1 MRTPPPVPVYSPL
14 VVATYPGT
22 VSPLRGLDPFGEAE
36 RDVWHGRETERD
48 EIAKL
53 VTADGFRAGLLFGEP
68 GVGKTSLVRAGL
80 IPYLRDHGIVAL
92 ACEDLTQPAVSF
104 AAGLSAFGIQPQANE
119 QPVAFVT
126 RAVSAA
132 VAGQQFVFV
141 VDDIDFV
148 CADDKAI
155 SELADLF
162 SRVVSR
168 AGGRARFLF
177 VCASERLH
185 ALGALE
191 RRTGSLF
198 PPSTKYELKR
208 LTATE
213 ATKIL
218 DRILAFSGVA
228 ADPALSEAV
237 VQGLGHGQPMLSADL
252 QLAGIA
258 LRDLK
263 ISTAVGLKTLGGASE
278 LEEAWLHETCK
289 ATGNERS
296 AMRLAAELALGGPG
310 PSEAIA
316 VIRKISLDQA
326 YAQQALVTLEQR
338 GLIIRGDPNGATWM
352 LRHEIL
358 ISRIRE
364 LTAPTRAAAR
374 RAFDLLGSKAG
385 NKERLSLGELRALK
399 SEGIAPVTPAEL
411 AVVQRSKRYYL
422 AILAGIAAVPLIII
436 IIIWVSLS
444 GRVYFDL
451 TPHAGGKSISVRGGR
466 AGLSSFFW
474 LPGGYGNEIADT
486 GLTRAMVSPDAWQKI
501 DNHDLGSTKGSWDE
515 LIKEIMAPQL
525 AGLVDYATTGNDG
538 TLEALRK
545 LAKDPDD
552 LAELLAALKPIA
564 RGGAGEVALVES
576 SLGPKS
582 PPAVRRAAIGVAGA
596 AARRRGDVYAETLT
610 QALISDDPELR
621 RIAFS
626 LVRGL
631 GERGHTLFEAAL
643 SRNPD
648 VATRR
653 ELAVEVATAVTTGSE
668 DAPSAATAVGVLADK
683 DAMPAPRDRAKA
695 QLRSALAKDPEP
707 TTAALVQLLAME
719 KAPADARIY
728 AIELLRELDQL
739 PKVQGLDTATR
750 SALASKWPQLKVA
763 ALPLYAKVDPTR
775 AGGEVLAGM
784 LDDKAI
790 DKPTKIAAALAWGE
804 VARTGGKDNSG
815 AAQNALDRM
824 LKDEDQDVRAA
835 AAEAAGNIG
844 AKYMEQLR
852 KMAKLENYVVRV
864 GAAKGLANA
873 TLINGSPGV
882 AVDGIGQLWREK
894 GRPRRDA
901 AKVYA
906 EMAKKRAPFVVGFLQ
921 FAQRTVEDP
930 ALHPIGVEGLC
941 NAAFAGNPEARRALA
956 WSTEDPSADVR
967 RALINCVADG
977 PDPAKN
983 GVPIALKLVRD
994 QNGEI
999 RADVARILAL
1009 AAAKG
1014 KVPQAV
1020 GDALV
1025 ALLDDQERAVRIIAI
1040 RAIGGL
1046 GAEAPKAAAGQMAKL
1061 FTSADEGEK
1070 LTLLRAARL
1079 TNAEEIVGIA
1089 IADSSS
1095 IVRVEAV
1102 DAALASGMRAG
1113 PTLSAALADS
1123 DPQVRKAALERLAS
1137 QKDKLDA
1144 AMLDR
1149 ALALAVR
1156 DPNPELSQLALT
1168 TIARVNPKPAD
1179 VAARLRRALASR
1191 AERERAQAAAAAIGL
1206 VDRDAALTAQLLEPL
1221 LDDPSHDVR
1230 VAALPALAA
1239 AYAKT
1244 NDADKLA
1251 GILRDSE
1258 SNAMRR
1264 IVAAAAFVTL
1274 AKTDN
1279 GRKASESV
1287 LSGVAK
1293 DGPPMASSI
1302 AKLTAG
1308 LIAGKADG
1316 MQFLQ
1321 ELVP

>member
-1 MRTPPPVPVYSPL
+1 M
-14 VVATYPGT
+14 
-22 VSPLRGLDPFGEAE
+22 RGLDPFGEAE
-36 RDVWHGRETERD
+36 RDVWHGRESERD

-92 ACEDLTQPAVSF
+92 ACEDLTQPAASF
-104 AAGLSAFGIQPQANE
+104 AAGLSAFGIQPQTNE
-119 QPVAFVT
+119 TPVAFAT

-155 SELADLF
+155 GELADLF

-198 PPSTKYELKR
+198 PPSTRYELKR
-208 LTATE
+208 IAATE
-213 ATKIL
+213 ASKIL
-218 DRILAFSGVA
+218 DRILTFSGVA
-228 ADPALSEAV
+228 ADPALAEAV
-237 VQGLGHGQPMLSADL
+237 VQGLGHGQPMLTADL

-263 ISTAVGLKTLGGASE
+263 ITTAAGLQKLGGASE
-278 LEEAWLHETCK
+278 LEEAWLHETCR

-296 AMRLAAELALGGPG
+296 AMRLAAEIAVGGPG
-310 PSEAIA
+310 PSDAAA
-316 VIRKISLDQA
+316 VIRKISLDQT

-385 NKERLSLGELRALK
+385 NKERLTIGELRALRT
-399 SEGIAPVTPAEL
+399 EGIAPVTPAEL

-422 AILAGIAAVPLIII
+422 AILAGIAAVPLLII

-474 LPGGYGNEIADT
+474 LPGGYGSEIADT
-486 GLTRAMVSPDAWQKI
+486 GLTRAMVAPDEWQKI
-501 DNHDLGSTKGSWDE
+501 DSHDLGSTKGSWEEQLKD
-515 LIKEIMAPQL
+515 IMAPQL
-525 AGLVDYATTGNDG
+525 AGLIEYATTGSESV
-538 TLEALRK
+538 LENLRK
-545 LAKDPDD
+545 AAKDPDD
-552 LAELLAALKPIA
+552 LAELLAALRPIA
-564 RGGAGEVALVES
+564 RGGPGEVALVES
-576 SLGPKS
+576 SLTTKS
-582 PPAVRRAAIGVAGA
+582 PPAVRRAAIAVAGA
-596 AARRRGDVYAETLT
+596 AARRRPEVYAETLT
-610 QALISDDPELR
+610 QALTSEDPELR

-648 VATRR
+648 AATRR
-653 ELAVEVATAVTTGSE
+653 ELAVELAAVSTE
-668 DAPSAATAVGVLADK
+668 DAPSAATAVAILADK
-683 DAMPAPRDRAKA
+683 DATPVPRDRAKA
-695 QLRSALAKDPEP
+695 QLRSALTKDPEP
-707 TTAALVQLLAME
+707 TVAALVGLLATE
-719 KAPADARIY
+719 KAPAEARIY
-728 AIELLRELDQL
+728 AIELLRELDPL
-739 PKVQGLDTATR
+739 PKVQGLDTAAR
-750 SALASKWPQLKVA
+750 AALASKSPQLKVA

-784 LDDKAI
+784 LDDRSL
-790 DKPTKIAAALAWGE
+790 DKQSKIAAALAWGE
-804 VARTGGKDNSG
+804 VARSGGKDNNG

-824 LKDEDQDVRAA
+824 LKEEDSDVRSAA
-835 AAEAAGNIG
+835 AQAAGNIG

-852 KMAKLENYVVRV
+852 KMAKQENYIVRI
-864 GAAKGLANA
+864 GAARGLANA
-873 TLINGSPGV
+873 ALVGGSTGV

-894 GRPRRDA
+894 GRPRREA
-901 AKVYA
+901 AKIYA
-906 EMAKKRAPFVVGFLQ
+906 DLAKKKAAFVVGFLQ
-921 FAQRTVEDP
+921 FAQRTTEDP
-930 ALHPIGVEGLC
+930 SLHTIGVEGLC
-941 NAAFAGNPEARRALA
+941 NAALAGNAEARRALT
-956 WSTEDPSADVR
+956 WSTDDPSADVR
-967 RALINCVADG
+967 RELINCVADG

-999 RADVARILAL
+999 RADVARILSL

-1014 KVPQAV
+1014 KVAQPV

-1025 ALLDDQERAVRIIAI
+1025 QLLDDQERAVRIIAI

-1046 GAEAPKAAAGQMAKL
+1046 GADAPKTSAAQMAKL
-1061 FTSADEGEK
+1061 FNSADEGEK
-1070 LTLLRAARL
+1070 LTLLRTARL
-1079 TNAEEIVGIA
+1079 TQAEEIVGIA
-1089 IADSSS
+1089 IADSSP

-1102 DAALASGMRAG
+1102 DVALASGMRAG

-1123 DPQVRKAALERLAS
+1123 DPQVRKAALERVAA

-1144 AMLDR
+1144 ATLER
-1149 ALALAVR
+1149 TLALAVR

-1191 AERERAQAAAAAIGL
+1191 AERERVQAAAAAIGL
-1206 VDRDAALTAQLLEPL
+1206 VDRDATLTAQLLDPL
-1221 LDDPSHDVR
+1221 LEDPSHDVR

-1244 NDADKLA
+1244 NDAEKLA

-1258 SNAMRR
+1258 TNAMRR

-1279 GRKASESV
+1279 GRKASEAT
-1287 LSGVAK
+1287 LAAVAK

-1302 AKLTAG
+1302 AKITAG

-1316 MQFLQ
+1316 MTFLQ

>member
-1 MRTPPPVPVYSPL
+1 M
-14 VVATYPGT
+14 VATYPGT
-22 VSPLRGLDPFGEAE
+22 VSPLRGLDAFGEAE
-36 RDVWHGRETERD
+36 RDVWQGRETERD

-53 VTADGFRAGLLFGEP
+53 VTAEGFRAGLLFGEP

-92 ACEDLTQPAVSF
+92 ACEDLTQPAASF
-104 AAGLSAFGIQPQANE
+104 AAGLSAFGIQPHANE
-119 QPVAFVT
+119 QPVAFAT

-141 VDDIDFV
+141 IDDIDFV

-155 SELADLF
+155 NELADLF
-162 SRVVSR
+162 SRVVGR
-168 AGGRARFLF
+168 GGGRARFLF

-198 PPSTKYELKR
+198 PPSTRYELKR
-208 LTATE
+208 IAAPE

-218 DRILAFSGVA
+218 DRILSFSGVA
-228 ADPALSEAV
+228 ADPALAEAV
-237 VQGLGHGQPMLSADL
+237 VQGLGHGQPMLTADL

-263 ISTAVGLKTLGGASE
+263 ITSAAGLQKLGGASE
-278 LEEAWLHETCK
+278 LEEAWLHEICRS
-289 ATGNERS
+289 TGNERS
-296 AMRLAAELALGGPG
+296 AMRLAAELAVGGPA
-310 PSEAIA
+310 PSDAA
-316 VIRKISLDQA
+316 SVIRKISLDQT
-326 YAQQALVTLEQR
+326 YAQQALTTLEQR

-358 ISRIRE
+358 IARVRE

-385 NKERLSLGELRALK
+385 NKERLTIGELRALK
-399 SEGIAPVTPAEL
+399 TEGIAPVTPAEL

-422 AILAGIAAVPLIII
+422 SILAGIAAIPLIII
-436 IIIWVSLS
+436 IIIWFSLS
-444 GRVYFDL
+444 GRVYLDL
-451 TPHAGGKSISVRGGR
+451 TPHAGGKSISIRGGR

-474 LPGGYGNEIADT
+474 LPGRYGDEIADT

-501 DNHDLGSTKGSWDE
+501 DNHDLGATKGGWEDVV
-515 LIKEIMAPQL
+515 KEVMAPQL
-525 AGLVDYATTGNDG
+525 AGLIEYATTGNEGVLDG
-538 TLEALRK
+538 LRK
-545 LAKDPDD
+545 AAKDPDD
-552 LAELLAALKPIA
+552 LAELLAALRPIA
-564 RGGAGEVALVES
+564 RGGPGEVALVES
-576 SLGPKS
+576 ALTTKS
-582 PPAVRRAAIGVAGA
+582 PPAVRRAAIAVAGA

-610 QALISDDPELR
+610 AALTSEDAELR
-621 RIAFS
+621 RIAIS
-626 LVRGL
+626 LVREL

-643 SRNPD
+643 ARNPD
-648 VATRR
+648 AGTRR
-653 ELAVEVATAVTTGSE
+653 ELQVEVTTTSTD
-668 DAPSAATAVGVLADK
+668 DAPSAATAVAVLADK
-683 DAMPAPRDRAKA
+683 DAMPAPRDRAKLH
-695 QLRSALAKDPEP
+695 LRSALTKDPEP
-707 TTAALVQLLAME
+707 TIAALVQLLAME
-719 KAPADARIY
+719 KAPAEARIY
-728 AIELLRELDQL
+728 AIELLRELDPL
-739 PKVQGLDTATR
+739 PKIQGLDTATR
-750 SALASKWPQLKVA
+750 AALVSKSPQLKVA

-775 AGGEVLAGM
+775 AGGEVLAAL
-784 LDDKAI
+784 LDDRNV
-790 DKPTKIAAALAWGE
+790 DKQTKIAAALAWGE
-804 VARTGGKDNSG
+804 VARAGGKDNSG

-824 LKDEDQDVRAA
+824 LKEEDSDVRAA
-835 AAEAAGNIG
+835 AAQAAGNIG

-852 KMAKLENYVVRV
+852 KMAKQENYVVRI
-864 GAAKGLANA
+864 GAAKGLANTA
-873 TLINGSPGV
+873 LVGASTAV

-894 GRPRRDA
+894 GRPRREA
-901 AKVYA
+901 AKIYA
-906 EMAKKRAPFVVGFLQ
+906 DLAKKRGPSVIGFLQ
-921 FAQRTVEDP
+921 FAQRTPEDP
-930 ALHPIGVEGLC
+930 SLHPIGVEGLC
-941 NAAFAGNPEARRALA
+941 NAALAGNADARRALM
-956 WSTEDPSADVR
+956 WSADDPSADVR

-977 PDPAKN
+977 PDPAKH

-999 RADVARILAL
+999 RADVARVLAL

-1014 KVPQAV
+1014 KVAQPV

-1025 ALLDDQERAVRIIAI
+1025 ALLDDQERSVRIIAI

-1046 GAEAPKAAAGQMAKL
+1046 NADAPKGAAAQMAKL
-1061 FTSADEGEK
+1061 FNSADEGEK
-1070 LTLLRAARL
+1070 LTLLRTARL
-1079 TNAEEIVGIA
+1079 TQAEEIISIA
-1089 IADSSS
+1089 IADSSPL
-1095 IVRVEAV
+1095 VRVEAV
-1102 DAALASGMRAG
+1102 DAALSSGMRAG

-1123 DPQVRKAALERLAS
+1123 DPQVRKAALERLAA

-1144 AMLDR
+1144 ATLDR
-1149 ALALAVR
+1149 TLALAVR

-1168 TIARVNPKPAD
+1168 TIARVNPKTAD
-1179 VAARLRRALASR
+1179 VAARLRRSLSSR

-1206 VDRDAALTAQLLEPL
+1206 VDRDAALTSQLLEPL
-1221 LDDPSHDVR
+1221 LEDPSHDVR

-1244 NDADKLA
+1244 NDAEKLA

-1258 SNAMRR
+1258 TNAMRR

-1287 LSGVAK
+1287 LAGVAK
-1293 DGPPMASSI
+1293 DGAPMASSI

-1308 LIAGKADG
+1308 LIGGKADG
-1316 MQFLQ
+1316 MKFLQ

>member
-1 MRTPPPVPVYSPL
+1 MRRTAPVPVYSPG

-36 RDVWHGRETERD
+36 RDVWQGRESERD

-92 ACEDLTQPAVSF
+92 ACEDPTQPAASF
-104 AAGLSAFGIQPQANE
+104 AQGLSAFGIQPAANE
-119 QPVAFVT
+119 TPVAFAQ

-141 VDDIDFV
+141 VDDIDFM

-155 SELADLF
+155 GELADLF
-162 SRVVSR
+162 QRVISR
-168 AGGRARFLF
+168 AAGRARFLF

-185 ALGALE
+185 TLGALE

-198 PPSTKYELKR
+198 PPSTRYELKR
-208 LTATE
+208 IAASE
-213 ATKIL
+213 ASKIL
-218 DRILAFSGVA
+218 DRILTFSGVA
-228 ADPALSEAV
+228 ADPALAEAV
-237 VQGLGHGQPMLSADL
+237 VQGLGHGQPMLTADL

-263 ISTAVGLKTLGGASE
+263 ITTAAGLQKLGGASE

-296 AMRLAAELALGGPG
+296 AMRLAAELAVGGPG
-310 PSEAIA
+310 PSDAAA
-316 VIRKISLDQA
+316 VIRKISIDQS

-358 ISRIRE
+358 STRIRE

-385 NKERLSLGELRALK
+385 NKERLTIGELRALRT
-399 SEGIAPVTPAEL
+399 EGIAPVTPAEL

-422 AILAGIAAVPLIII
+422 AILGGIAAVPLLII
-436 IIIWVSLS
+436 IIIWISLS

-451 TPHAGGKSISVRGGR
+451 TPHAGGNSISVRGGR

-474 LPGGYGNEIADT
+474 LPGGWGKEVADT
-486 GLTRAMVSPDAWQKI
+486 GLTRAMVAPDAWSKI
-501 DNHDLGSTKGSWDE
+501 DGHDLGASKGDWE
-515 LIKEIMAPQL
+515 EQLQEIMAPQL
-525 AGLVDYATTGNDG
+525 AGLIEYATTGNEAA
-538 TLEALRK
+538 LENLKKA
-545 LAKDPDD
+545 AKDPDD
-552 LAELLAALKPIA
+552 LAELLAALRPIA
-564 RGGAGEVALVES
+564 RGGPGEVALVES
-576 SLGPKS
+576 ALTPKS

-596 AARRRGDVYAETLT
+596 AARRRGEVYAETLT
-610 QALISDDPELR
+610 TALTSDDPELR
-621 RIAFS
+621 RIAVS

-631 GERGHTLFEAAL
+631 GERGHTLFEAAVA
-643 SRNPD
+643 RNPD
-648 VATRR
+648 AATRR
-653 ELAVEVATAVTTGSE
+653 ELLVEVAAGNAD
-668 DAPSAATAVGVLADK
+668 DAPSAANAVTVLSDK

-695 QLRSALAKDPEP
+695 QLRTALTKDPEP
-707 TTAALVQLLAME
+707 TIAALVQLLSTE
-719 KAPADARIY
+719 KAPAEARIY
-728 AIELLRELDQL
+728 AIELLRELDPL
-739 PKVQGLDTATR
+739 PKAQGLASAAR
-750 SALASKWPQLKVA
+750 AALASKSPQLKVA

-775 AGGEVLAGM
+775 AGGEVLAAM
-784 LDDKAI
+784 LDDRNL
-790 DKPTKIAAALAWGE
+790 DKQTKIAAALAWGE
-804 VARTGGKDNSG
+804 VARSGGKDNSG
-815 AAQNALDRM
+815 AAQNALDR
-824 LKDEDQDVRAA
+824 LIKEEDSDVRAA
-835 AAEAAGNIG
+835 AAQAAGNVG
-844 AKYMEQLR
+844 SKYMEQLR
-852 KMAKLENYVVRV
+852 KMAKQENYVVRIGAARGLMNSALV
-864 GAAKGLANA
+864 GAS
-873 TLINGSPGV
+873 TGV

-894 GRPRRDA
+894 GRPRREA
-901 AKVYA
+901 AKIYA
-906 EMAKKRAPFVVGFLQ
+906 DLAKKKPQFVLGFLT
-921 FAQRTVEDP
+921 FSQRTNEDP
-930 ALHPIGVEGLC
+930 SLHPIGVEGLC
-941 NAAFAGNPEARRALA
+941 NASLAGNAEARRALA

-994 QNGEI
+994 SNSEI

-1014 KVPQAV
+1014 KVPQTV

-1025 ALLDDQERAVRIIAI
+1025 QLLDDPDRGVRVIAI
-1040 RAIGGL
+1040 RAIGAL
-1046 GAEAPKAAAGQMAKL
+1046 GADAPKAAAAQMAKL
-1061 FTSADEGEK
+1061 FNSADEGEK
-1070 LTLLRAARL
+1070 LALLRTARM
-1079 TNAEEIVGIA
+1079 TQAEDIVGIA
-1089 IADSSS
+1089 IADSSP

-1102 DAALASGMRAG
+1102 DAALAGGMRAG

-1123 DPQVRKAALERLAS
+1123 DPQVRKAALERVAA

-1144 AMLDR
+1144 ATLDR
-1149 ALALAVR
+1149 TLALAVR

-1206 VDRDAALTAQLLEPL
+1206 VDRDAPLTAQLLDPL
-1221 LDDPSHDVR
+1221 LEDPSHDVR
-1230 VAALPALAA
+1230 VAATRVWRSARNSTSCSLHA
-1239 AYAKT
+1239 
-1244 NDADKLA
+1244 
-1251 GILRDSE
+1251 
-1258 SNAMRR
+1258 
-1264 IVAAAAFVTL
+1264 
-1274 AKTDN
+1274 
-1279 GRKASESV
+1279 
-1287 LSGVAK
+1287 
-1293 DGPPMASSI
+1293 
-1302 AKLTAG
+1302 
-1308 LIAGKADG
+1308 
-1316 MQFLQ
+1316 
-1321 ELVP
+1321 